1 MFITAVKMLKITSQS
16 AKAVAELHTIETMIA
31 LIRAQ
36 ERVNV
41 IKQIEAFAGDYHH
54 HIDGRDVVIVQ
65 QLLDFLK
72 PVPQE

>member
-1 MFITAVKMLKITSQS
+1 M
-16 AKAVAELHTIETMIA
+16 AELHTIESMIA

-36 ERVNV
+36 ERANV

-54 HIDGRDVVIVQ
+54 HIDGRDVVIVE

>member
-1 MFITAVKMLKITSQS
+1 
-16 AKAVAELHTIETMIA
+16 VAELHTIETMIA

-41 IKQIEAFAGDYHH
+41 IKQIEEFAGDYHH
-54 HIDGRDVVIVQ
+54 HLDGRDVVIVQ

>member
-1 MFITAVKMLKITSQS
+1 M
-16 AKAVAELHTIETMIA
+16 AELHTIETMIA